1 MSLAQHIVNFHD
13 NEKFDH
19 VLRQLKNENTN
30 AFSCPS
36 EGCNMVYYNKLSL
49 LRQHVLK
56 SHPEYIKEFLKKYR
70 KSLNLS
76 SCLIIATADKS
87 TNLLRTQ
94 LQKTSTARFVLFIT
108 I

>member
-1 MSLAQHIVNFHD
+1 MAQHIVNFHD

-76 SCLIIATADKS
+76 SCLIIATADES
-87 TNLLRTQ
+87 TNLLRTE